1 MIEIKPVEEYEIK
14 KNTDTE
20 EVVYIDDIN
29 MTYFQDGDC
38 TQNTDDVQELHV
50 EAVNNGIAR
59 FIRFKTGENGW
70 SISEIDDFVKILE
83 DFKRR
88 ASL

>member
-50 EAVNNGIAR
+50 EAVNNGIKLNN
-59 FIRFKTGENGW
+59 IGLTGIE
-70 SISEIDDFVKILE
+70 
-83 DFKRR
+83 
-88 ASL
+88 